1 MKLKLKLPLAFGAI
15 LLLML
20 LAGLGGIYAL
30 NAALSLYN
38 TEVAQSLERERSAR
52 EIESQFK
59 TQVQEWKNTLL
70 RGQDPKQLERYWT
83 AFQKVEK
90 EVDERTMALA
100 AALPPGKAQ
109 EMAREF
115 LSEHQKMAQGYRT
128 GYKAFEAASFDF
140 AAGDKAVSGMDREPA
155 RLVRELATQ
164 ISEDASAVQARA
176 TANGVRATWISLA
189 LMVGLA
195 ALGMVVAILI
205 SRSVVRPISEAVA
218 VANRVAAGDLTADV
232 PVKGRDEIADM
243 MRALSTMSAS
253 LVNVIGSVRDSIAS
267 ISTASAQIASGNHDL
282 SHRTE
287 QAASN
292 LEETAASMEEITST
306 VRQSADAAGQ
316 AQGVVQTAS
325 SSAQQG
331 GHVMGQMVRTMD
343 DINTASRQI
352 NDIIGVIDGIAFQT
366 NILALN
372 AAVEAAR
379 AGEQGRGFAVV
390 AGEVRNLAQRSA
402 EAAKEIKQLIG
413 NSVTKVD
420 QGSHLVRDAGTA
432 MDDIVRHVEQVQ
444 TIIGEITNAAREQSD
459 GIDQINIAVSQLDQ
473 MTQQNAALVEEGAA
487 AAESLKEQAAR
498 LAEAISVFKL
508 GGQAVPARLALAHH

>member
-1 MKLKLKLPLAFGAI
+1 VKLKLKLPLAFGAI

-30 NAALSLYN
+30 NTVLNRYN
-38 TEVAQSLERERSAR
+38 TEVAQSLEYERNAR

-70 RGQDPKQLERYWT
+70 RGKDPKQLERFWT
-83 AFQKVEK
+83 AFQKNEK
-90 EVDERTMALA
+90 EVAERTTALA
-100 AALPPGKAQ
+100 AALPAGKAQ
-109 EMAREF
+109 DMARQF
-115 LSEHQKMAQGYRT
+115 LAEHQKMAQGYRT
-128 GYKAFEAASFDF
+128 GYKAFEDSGFDF

-155 RLVRELATQ
+155 RLVRELAAQ
-164 ISEDASAVQARA
+164 ISQDANDLQTAA
-176 TANGVRATWISLA
+176 TAAGVRATWVSLG

-195 ALGMVVAILI
+195 ALGMGIATLI
-205 SRSVVRPISEAVA
+205 SRSVVRPLSDAVA
-218 VANRVAAGDLTADV
+218 VAHRVAEGDLTAHV
-232 PVKGRDEIADM
+232 PVNGKDEIADM
-243 MRALSTMSAS
+243 MRALATMSAS
-253 LVNVIGSVRDSIAS
+253 LVTVIGSVRDSIGS
-267 ISTASAQIASGNHDL
+267 ISTASSQIASGNQDL
-282 SHRTE
+282 SMRTE

-306 VRQSADAAGQ
+306 VRQSADAATQ
-316 AQGVVQTAS
+316 AQDVVQTAS

-331 GHVMGQMVRTMD
+331 GHVMGEMVRTMD

-352 NDIIGVIDGIAFQT
+352 SDIIGVIDSIAFQT

-390 AGEVRNLAQRSA
+390 ASEVRSLASRSA
-402 EAAKEIKQLIG
+402 EAAKEIKRLIG
-413 NSVTKVD
+413 NSVQKVD

-432 MDDIVRHVEQVQ
+432 MEDIVRNVQHVQS
-444 TIIGEITNAAREQSD
+444 IIGEITNASREQAQ
-459 GIDQINIAVSQLDQ
+459 GIDQINVAVSQLDQ

-487 AAESLKEQAAR
+487 AAESLKQQAAH
-498 LAEAISVFKL
+498 LAEVISVFRL
-508 GGQAVPARLALAHH
+508 SGQAPAPQRMALAN